1 MEPIK
6 IDLKPYI
13 ENPDLCITEEVL
25 ESLKREYQVYQD
37 LIEKRPE
44 FFLYLQ
50 EIEEDIKDVETRLK
64 RKEKTN

>member
-25 ESLKREYQVYQD
+25 ESLKRKYQVYQD

>member
-1 MEPIK
+1 MQPIK

-13 ENPDLCITEEVL
+13 ENPDLCITEDVL
-25 ESLKREYQVYQD
+25 KSLKQEYQVYQD

-50 EIEEDIKDVETRLK
+50 EIEDDIKDVETRLK

>member
-13 ENPDLCITEEVL
+13 EDPDLCVTEDVL
-25 ESLKREYQVYQD
+25 KSLKYEYQVYQD
-37 LIEKRPE
+37 LVKKRPE
-44 FFLYLQ
+44 FFPYLR
-50 EIEEDIKDVETRLK
+50 EIEDDIKDVETRLK